1 MRIDPRRREDLAICR
16 YQASDRTGIAW
27 ARRPEHVKQAFRD
40 AAERELARTPPR
52 PSLFDPEAAGL
63 TPLRAR

>member
-1 MRIDPRRREDLAICR
+1 MHR
-16 YQASDRTGIAW
+16 YQASDRTGVAW

-52 PSLFDPEAAGL
+52 PTFFDPEAAGL